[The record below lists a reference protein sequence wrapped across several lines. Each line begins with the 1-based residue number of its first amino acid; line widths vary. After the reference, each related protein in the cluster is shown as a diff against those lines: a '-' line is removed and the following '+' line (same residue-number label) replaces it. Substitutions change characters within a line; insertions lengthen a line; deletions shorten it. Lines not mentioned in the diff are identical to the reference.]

1 MRSINKLI
9 QKLILSSVENDL
21 CEIQVERYDK
31 ETEKMISSKLV
42 SESPFLLAEDM
53 IVPFLKIVRDED
65 ECFGLPYSL
74 KAIYDRG
81 ELFVSSK
88 PEMFVGGRA
97 DHIAISVRNLSTP
110 PSLKKKEYD
119 IYTAEIEMFEMEGA
133 SSSWKCT
140 LGISETEFGKEYS
153 VESRE
158 YHLGKLAWLLEL
170 VNEFISNAIYDDVD
184 MRLPEAVGHYRAVEV

>member
-9 QKLILSSVENDL
+9 QKLILSTVENDL
-21 CEIQVERYDK
+21 CEIQIDRYDK
-31 ETEKMISSKLV
+31 ETEKMISSKLI

-81 ELFVSSK
+81 ELSVSSK
-88 PEMFVGGRA
+88 PEVFVGGRA
-97 DHIAISVRNLSTP
+97 DHIVISVRNLSTS
-110 PSLKKKEYD
+110 PSLKEKEYD
-119 IYTAEIEMFEMEGA
+119 IYTSEIEMFEMEGA
-133 SSSWKCT
+133 PSSWKCT

-153 VESRE
+153 VESQE
-158 YHLGKLAWLLEL
+158 YRLGKLVWLLEL
-170 VNEFISNAIYDDVD
+170 VNSFVSNAIYDDVD
-184 MRLPEAVGHYRAVEV
+184 IPLPKAVGHFRNIEE